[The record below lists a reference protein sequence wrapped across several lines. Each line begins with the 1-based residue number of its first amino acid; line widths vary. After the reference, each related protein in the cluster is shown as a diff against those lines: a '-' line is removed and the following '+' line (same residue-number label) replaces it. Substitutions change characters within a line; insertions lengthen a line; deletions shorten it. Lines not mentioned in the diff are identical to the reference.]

1 MAKYSIFRKPKPGL
15 GFIGHDKIRRGC
27 IYQLAPDSKLV
38 ATVQTHQPLRILH
51 LTYASDAGG
60 LSRHVIDLAR
70 ASRVA
75 GHHVEFAGD
84 VGVWQDQFDAQRLTY
99 HRVPLKS
106 GAIGFYNSFRSLRKL
121 PPFDLIHA
129 HYRRATLLGRALQ
142 RSWKSNDEHI
152 KQNSVLKVCPLVVT
166 LHLSHIN
173 VGGWRRWFSD
183 FGDHTIAAS
192 NDARKWLESDARV
205 PADRISVIPHGI
217 DCSNFPLRTQVDR
230 VSARAQLGLS
240 DQALLAIFV
249 GRLDHPKNE
258 DWMIDVLETHA
269 SRLPNLI
276 VALIGEGPH
285 ERALRHRVDQ
295 LGLAHRILITGPQNV
310 LPWYQAADALL
321 LPSTR
326 EGFSLVCAEAM
337 SVGVPVLRTRTSGTS
352 ELIIEGDTGRSVPID
367 RDAFVKAAGEFL
379 SNQQVLIEMGQRA
392 SGHIRDH
399 FRYERQVE
407 ETLSLYARLT
417 GS

>member
-1 MAKYSIFRKPKPGL
+1 MRKSTA
-15 GFIGHDKIRRGC
+15 RRTGC
-27 IYQLAPDSKLV
+27 IYQFAPDSKLI
-38 ATVQTHQPLRILH
+38 ATVTTHQPLRILH

-60 LSRHVIDLAR
+60 LSRYVIDLAG
-70 ASRVA
+70 ASRAA
-75 GHHVEFAGD
+75 GHHVEVAGD
-84 VGVWQDQFDAQRLTY
+84 VGVWQDQFDSEGLTY

-106 GAIGFYNSFRSLRKL
+106 GAIGFYKSYRSLQKL

-142 RSWKSNDEHI
+142 RSWKSDGLEDR
-152 KQNSVLKVCPLVVT
+152 QNSGRKASPLVVT
-166 LHLSHIN
+166 LHLSHID

-192 NDARKWLESDARV
+192 QDARHWLEAEARV

-217 DCSNFPLRTQVDR
+217 DCSHFRLRTSVER
-230 VSARAQLGLS
+230 ASARANLRLPN
-240 DQALLAIFV
+240 DALLAIFV

-258 DWMIDVLETHA
+258 DWMIDVLEAHK

-285 ERALRHRVDQ
+285 ERALKHRVDQ
-295 LGLAHRILITGPQNV
+295 LGLAHRVLITGPQNV

-321 LPSTR
+321 LPSAR

-352 ELIIEGDTGRSVPID
+352 ELIIQGETGRSVPID
-367 RDAFVKAAGEFL
+367 RDTFVAAAGDFL

-392 SGHIRDH
+392 SSLIHEQ